1 MNRVWPIVVS
11 VVVSAATIAVFGQA
25 PEKWHGVLDEHP
37 LIQYATRPTTD
48 RIAQLSRAIADG
60 TSQLEPDA
68 KTGYLMPLLRALGI
82 STQTQIL
89 VFSKT
94 GVQAAFT
101 GPKNP
106 RALYFDPS
114 VVVGYIPGAPIVEIA
129 ALDPQ
134 QGTQFYTIDQ
144 GMPKPRLRH
153 LTSCLSCHVAS
164 GTLDVPGFIA
174 RSHMVDDDGNVV
186 SVAGVHDVDHRT
198 THPDRW
204 GGYFVTSEALV
215 PYNQRAHDGNITF
228 ERDGVT
234 SNQVF
239 VDWESMPAESLR
251 YPSDKSDIV
260 ALLIFDHQMHASN
273 LLTRLNW
280 DARIGADTAPLVREL
295 ADYLLFVGEQPPTV
309 DLIALPGFEKSFA
322 AQFPRDHRGRS
333 LGDLDLHTRL
343 MRYRCSYM
351 IYSPAFDGLP
361 STIKHAVYQRMR
373 DVAATTLSRDD
384 GAAVID
390 ILTDTKPDFRVR

>member
-1 MNRVWPIVVS
+1 MKPGRLIAVCAA
-11 VVVSAATIAVFGQA
+11 VVVGTGIWASGQTL
-25 PEKWHGVLDEHP
+25 EKWHGVLDEHP
-37 LIQYATRPTTD
+37 LIQYAARPTTD
-48 RIAQLSRAIADG
+48 RIAALSREIADG
-60 TSQLEPDA
+60 TTPLVPDP
-68 KTGYLMPLLRALGI
+68 KTGYLMPLLHALGI
-82 STQTQIL
+82 SVQTQIL

-101 GPKNP
+101 GPQNP

-144 GMPKPRLRH
+144 GMPKPHIRH
-153 LTSCLSCHVAS
+153 LTSCLSCHVS
-164 GTLDVPGFIA
+164 SSTLDIPGFIA
-174 RSHMVDDDGNVV
+174 RSNMVGDDGNVL
-186 SVAGVHDVDHRT
+186 SVAGTHDVDHRT

-204 GGYFVTSEALV
+204 GGYYVTSEAVV

-239 VDWESMPAESLR
+239 INWESMPPDSLR

-260 ALLIFDHQMHASN
+260 ALLIFDHQMHAAN

-280 DARIGADTAPLVREL
+280 DARIGADTTAIVREL

-309 DLIALPGFEKSFA
+309 DLLALPGFAQSFA
-322 AQFPRDHRGRS
+322 AQFPKDHRGRS
-333 LGDLDLHTRL
+333 LGELDLHTRL
-343 MRYRCSYM
+343 MRYPCSYM
-351 IYSPAFDGLP
+351 IYSPAFDALP
-361 STIKHAVYQRMR
+361 SAIKHAVYERMR
-373 DVAATTLSRDD
+373 EVAAATLTPADHS
-384 GAAVID
+384 AVLD
-390 ILTDTKPDFRVR
+390 ILSDTKADFAH